1 MRFRHR
7 YAIVGGRIFAVS
19 AIAAAGIAAGC
30 GSSGSSTASTA
41 AEAQSAATGD
51 IPDNQTFLTYKD
63 PSAGYSIV
71 YPEGWTRKG
80 TGSDV
85 TFQDKQNVIHVQVS
99 TGSKPTTSSVQQDLA
114 KLQGSDPTLK
124 PGQPQQVTINSQP
137 VIKVTYTKQGPP
149 DPVTGKRLT
158 IIVDRYV
165 YYSNRKVAVLDL
177 ATPVGVD
184 NVDAYKMISESFKW
198 Q

>member
-19 AIAAAGIAAGC
+19 AIAAAGLTAGC
-30 GSSGSSTASTA
+30 GSS
-41 AEAQSAATGD
+41 EAQSAATGD

-63 PSAGYSIV
+63 PSAAYSIV

-80 TGSDV
+80 SGSNV
-85 TFQDKQNVIHVQVS
+85 SFQDKQNVVHVQVAP
-99 TGSKPTTSSVQQDLA
+99 GPKPTVSSVQQDLA
-114 KLQGSDPTLK
+114 KLQQSDPTLK
-124 PGQPQQVTINSQP
+124 PGQPQQVTINGQP

-149 DPVTGKRLT
+149 DPVTGKKLT
-158 IIVDRYV
+158 ITVDRYV
-165 YYSNRKVAVLDL
+165 YYGNRKVAVLDL

-184 NVDAYKMISESFKW
+184 NVDAYRMISESFKW
-198 Q
+198 R